1 MKQVNAR
8 CALLLRLASSEAV
21 VDSRSHGIL
30 NVEGV
35 DGFMKWVRAFQFPA
49 LMHPDLFQHRS
60 TRYYHYASWRFQE
73 TRNRSQYP
81 RRRKNLTWL
90 KSPSLSP
97 GVSGALGHK
106 FDGVHMFAGHEAT
119 PVSTMQQLHSSQ
131 RKELEDLR
139 AQLDTSEA
147 HTRQREG
154 KLKAYSRQSR
164 PSMEMRVP
172 QPTHVGS
179 SSPS

>member
-1 MKQVNAR
+1 
-8 CALLLRLASSEAV
+8 
-21 VDSRSHGIL
+21 
-30 NVEGV
+30 
-35 DGFMKWVRAFQFPA
+35 
-49 LMHPDLFQHRS
+49 
-60 TRYYHYASWRFQE
+60 
-73 TRNRSQYP
+73 
-81 RRRKNLTWL
+81 
-90 KSPSLSP
+90 
-97 GVSGALGHK
+97 
-106 FDGVHMFAGHEAT
+106 MFAGHEAT

-172 QPTHVGS
+172 QPTHVRS
-179 SSPS
+179 ASPS